1 MPWVGRRGE
10 LAELVAFLDAPR
22 DRALRIAQVIGEP
35 GIGKTALVERAR
47 VARPDVRCGSSLR
60 AALAADRR
68 PVVLLDDLHRADAE
82 TLALL
87 GRLVRCPDRA
97 WLSIVACY
105 RPRQLSP
112 AVRAVLDQAN
122 GPRIELGPLSRRDTT
137 ELLGPSIGP
146 RRLAEL
152 HAAGGGIPGHLLAL
166 AAEPSAST
174 VAALL
179 SEVDGLGE
187 TGALV
192 LRAAAVV
199 GERITADLVAPA
211 SGLAEALVRQG
222 LDDALAADLLRANED
237 GPLLE
242 FRHPVVR
249 GIVYRAAPHSWRLAA
264 HCRIAGALL
273 AQGAAA
279 PDRARHLEFSA
290 RPGDRPAAEVLVRAA
305 REVRLREPA
314 TAARWLTA
322 AQRLCPELDER
333 LELADVLIAAG
344 QAEAGMAL
352 FQEVMGAADHTAAR
366 TLVRYS
372 TVERMFGRNLTARA
386 LLRRALASWPDG
398 DPVELAAV
406 RCELAYAMHNTGD
419 RREAVRLA
427 GQVIGTPLP
436 RDASLI
442 HAACHAL
449 LAYDHWTEGAPEAAQ
464 RAGERVV
471 ALVDEATT
479 AELAEWLPVV
489 EQCAGITLH
498 LTRYTEARRQSVRIR
513 EVARATGQRLV
524 LLRSHLREAFA
535 QVLTGAWTEAVANLD
550 EVDELAAHLGRPPVL
565 AYAMM
570 LRGHLAGERGDP
582 AAALEFAERAV
593 ELAPAGDHPWWA
605 QVRWQLAEARRALEL
620 PVPADFLD
628 AVRDRLPPFHLE
640 QLAES
645 AVRRGALVEAGD
657 WVRRC
662 RALAREP
669 VAVAYAELAEARL
682 LAAGGEWPAA
692 VRLAGAAAERFART
706 PLRPSLGRAHL
717 VAGTALAGL
726 GQRAEALAELDRAC
740 ALFAECGASRALET
754 AVRVQRGL
762 GRRVSRAAGRV
773 APGELTAREREVAQL
788 VSEGCPN
795 RVIAARLALSER
807 TVTTHVSNILAKTG
821 LSSRTALAAHL
832 LRG

>member
-1 MPWVGRRGE
+1 
-10 LAELVAFLDAPR
+10 
-22 DRALRIAQVIGEP
+22 
-35 GIGKTALVERAR
+35 
-47 VARPDVRCGSSLR
+47 
-60 AALAADRR
+60 
-68 PVVLLDDLHRADAE
+68 
-82 TLALL
+82 
-87 GRLVRCPDRA
+87 
-97 WLSIVACY
+97 
-105 RPRQLSP
+105 
-112 AVRAVLDQAN
+112 
-122 GPRIELGPLSRRDTT
+122 
-137 ELLGPSIGP
+137 
-146 RRLAEL
+146 
-152 HAAGGGIPGHLLAL
+152 
-166 AAEPSAST
+166 
-174 VAALL
+174 
-179 SEVDGLGE
+179 
-187 TGALV
+187 
-192 LRAAAVV
+192 
-199 GERITADLVAPA
+199 
-211 SGLAEALVRQG
+211 
-222 LDDALAADLLRANED
+222 
-237 GPLLE
+237 
-242 FRHPVVR
+242 
-249 GIVYRAAPHSWRLAA
+249 
-264 HCRIAGALL
+264 
-273 AQGAAA
+273 
-279 PDRARHLEFSA
+279 
-290 RPGDRPAAEVLVRAA
+290 
-305 REVRLREPA
+305 
-314 TAARWLTA
+314 
-322 AQRLCPELDER
+322 
-333 LELADVLIAAG
+333 
-344 QAEAGMAL
+344 
-352 FQEVMGAADHTAAR
+352 
-366 TLVRYS
+366 
-372 TVERMFGRNLTARA
+372 
-386 LLRRALASWPDG
+386 
-398 DPVELAAV
+398 
-406 RCELAYAMHNTGD
+406 
-419 RREAVRLA
+419 
-427 GQVIGTPLP
+427 
-436 RDASLI
+436 
-442 HAACHAL
+442 
-449 LAYDHWTEGAPEAAQ
+449 
-464 RAGERVV
+464 
-471 ALVDEATT
+471 
-479 AELAEWLPVV
+479 
-489 EQCAGITLH
+489 
-498 LTRYTEARRQSVRIR
+498 
-513 EVARATGQRLV
+513 
-524 LLRSHLREAFA
+524 
-535 QVLTGAWTEAVANLD
+535 
-550 EVDELAAHLGRPPVL
+550 
-565 AYAMM
+565 M